1 MKKISILVFSFL
13 LCFNINLYSKG
24 NLIFVFRYDDFILQS
39 DNINKE
45 IVKLFLKN
53 NIPLVLGVVP
63 CNENEKLILEKNYL
77 FLDTLK
83 QAKKDK
89 TIEIALHGFNHK
101 NLGNGEFCNVNYQ
114 EQYRRMKL
122 GKYYLDSI
130 FNQKTITFIPPWNA
144 YDKQTLN
151 VMEKL
156 GMKIISSSLTM
167 NQPFF
172 NASISYFPH
181 TLEHPSELFTLMKN
195 LSNKKGIIVVMF
207 HHYDFNKEFNLTD
220 LDNILIQLKNYP
232 FVHFST
238 FDGLLQQ
245 NEKSDAKRIQAN
257 LNANLLYKILNVEG
271 ILLRTQDAIII
282 RILNLLLYV
291 LICDFFFIISCFV
304 GLKKFKLSFKKI
316 LLPTLILTILVSFS
330 VWYHLLGP
338 LKLMSILCFFSVLM
352 GSFLPIIFNHNKQK
366 P

>member
-1 MKKISILVFSFL
+1 MKKISILAFSFL

-24 NLIFVFRYDDFILQS
+24 NLIFVFRYDDFTLQN
-39 DNINKE
+39 DNIDKE
-45 IVKLFLKN
+45 TVKLFLKE
-53 NIPLVLGVVP
+53 NIPLVLGVIP
-63 CNENEKLILEKNYL
+63 CDENEKLLLKQNYL

-83 QAKKDK
+83 QAYRNKN
-89 TIEIALHGFNHK
+89 IEIALHGLNHK
-101 NLGNGEFCNVNYQ
+101 NLGNGEFYNISYQ

-130 FNQKTITFIPPWNA
+130 FNQRTVTFIPPWNA
-144 YDKQTLN
+144 YDEQTLE

-156 GMKIISSSLTM
+156 GLKIISSSLTK
-167 NQPFF
+167 NQSCS
-172 NASISYFPH
+172 NASINYFPQ

-195 LSNKKGIIVVMF
+195 LSNKKGIVIVMF

-257 LNANLLYKILNVEG
+257 LNTNLLYKILNVKG
-271 ILLRTQDAIII
+271 ILLRTQNAIII

-316 LLPTLILTILVSFS
+316 LLPVLILTILVSFS
-330 VWYHLLGP
+330 VWYHLWEP
-338 LKLMSILCFFSVLM
+338 LKLMSMLCFFSVLM
-352 GSFLPIIFNHNKQK
+352 GLFLPIIFNHHKQL